1 MVTSLSLA
9 LIHHPTEGFQ
19 VAIDG
24 TRSRSRSDRYGAAP
38 NATPVRV
45 VSRCR
50 QIRMPCSSLIGHA
63 NGTACARGPNGAA
76 SAHRSAARGCCA
88 WCLIDSE
95 RQGLPHH
102 ARRHATVACDS
113 ENGRTP
119 MLTDP
124 AAIRRITTTNPG
136 RTSRSRAPA
145 NRPSWPE
152 FGSTPDRT
160 VSKLP

>member
-1 MVTSLSLA
+1 MATSLSLA

-19 VAIDG
+19 VAIDS
-24 TRSRSRSDRYGAAP
+24 TRSLSRSNRYGAAP

-50 QIRMPCSSLIGHA
+50 QIRMPCSSLIGNA
-63 NGTACARGPNGAA
+63 NATACARGQKWAT
-76 SAHRSAARGCCA
+76 SAHQSAARGCYA
-88 WCLIDSE
+88 WCLIKSA
-95 RQGLPHH
+95 RQDLPDH